1 METPI
6 LTPLTD
12 MTPKNV
18 PALTAL
24 AVMLE
29 RQLGA
34 VLNLLEKLEQVELL
48 HRNDEPDPI
57 FPFTPK
63 HIKKNSKP
71 KQ

>member
-1 METPI
+1 
-6 LTPLTD
+6 

-34 VLNLLEKLEQVELL
+34 IIELLEKLENAELL
-48 HRNDEPDPI
+48 SRDDEPSPV

-71 KQ
+71 KTQ